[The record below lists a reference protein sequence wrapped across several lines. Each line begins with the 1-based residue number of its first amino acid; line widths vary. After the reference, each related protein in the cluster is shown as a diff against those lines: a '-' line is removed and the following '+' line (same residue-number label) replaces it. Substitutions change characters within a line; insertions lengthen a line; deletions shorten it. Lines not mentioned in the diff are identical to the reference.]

1 MGGPSLKPEDSASSE
16 SERDPGVPRT
26 AGPSRV
32 RVSLES
38 PTDEARAA
46 EELRRAMGMQGFV
59 GGSRALLE
67 ALQKIPRYA
76 ASEACVLIQGETGTG
91 KELCAR
97 ALHHLGRR
105 SARPFVALNTGAM
118 PTELVE
124 NELFGHEPG
133 AYTHAQ
139 TAHRGVIAEAEGG
152 TLFLDEI
159 DALPLAAQVKLLR
172 FLQEK
177 EYRPLGARCSVASN
191 VRVVAASNLALEQE
205 VQAGRFRRDL
215 YYRINVLPLRLP
227 ALSQRREDIA
237 LLAAHFLA
245 RHCRATGEPPRSFSA
260 RALEK
265 LEAYAWPGNVRELEN
280 VVERAVVLGRG
291 AVIEAAEIDLPGL
304 DPGTAEAASGPA
316 REETHETF
324 RAAKSRVVRDF
335 ELTYLQRLL
344 RRHDGNISRAAR
356 DAGKNRRA
364 FFALMQKYRIRVRA
378 LTSSAPAHA
387 IDLEIGGEHDGAVGG

>member
-1 MGGPSLKPEDSASSE
+1 MGGPSLKPDEFNPSVHGADGARCSDSFPA
-16 SERDPGVPRT
+16 RVP
-26 AGPSRV
+26 
-32 RVSLES
+32 LES
-38 PTDEARAA
+38 PTEQARAA
-46 EELRRAMGMQGFV
+46 EELRRALGMQGFV
-59 GGSRALLE
+59 GSSQVLLRE
-67 ALQKIPRYA
+67 LQKIPRFA
-76 ASEACVLIQGETGTG
+76 PSEACVLIQGETGTG

-97 ALHHLGRR
+97 ALHHLGPR
-105 SARPFVALNTGAM
+105 SSRPFVALNTGAM

-139 TAHRGVIAEAEGG
+139 TVHRGVIAEAEGG

-177 EYRPLGARCSVASN
+177 EYRPLGARSSVAAN
-191 VRVVAASNLALEQE
+191 VRVVAASNMELERE

-227 ALSQRREDIA
+227 ALSQRREDIR

-245 RHCRATGEPPRSFSA
+245 RHCRATGAPVRSFSG

-280 VVERAVVLGRG
+280 VVERAVVLGRA
-291 AVIEAAEIDLPGL
+291 AVIEAAEIDLPSTF
-304 DPGTAEAASGPA
+304 DETAEALSSPP
-316 REETHETF
+316 REAPHETF

-364 FFALMQKYRIRVRA
+364 FFALMQKYRIRVRV
-378 LTSSAPAHA
+378 LTASVPANQ
-387 IDLEIGGEHDGAVGG
+387 IELEIGGEHDGAVGG